1 MEQPV
6 LEAKRT
12 KMQLDEA
19 HRKVLKAL
27 ARYWSMPFLEL
38 TTRVP
43 EIDDAELEIIIKNLE
58 SNDMVKVVNPD
69 DILEEIVTV
78 KKKGLEAV
86 A

>member
-1 MEQPV
+1 MEPAAK
-6 LEAKRT
+6 EARP

-19 HRKVLKAL
+19 HKRVLKAL
-27 ARYWSMPFLEL
+27 AQYWSMPFLEL

-58 SNDMVKVVNPD
+58 NNGMVSVANPD
-69 DILEEIVTV
+69 DIFEEIVTL
-78 KKKGLEAV
+78 KEKGIEAV